1 MQKNSRSRFVF
12 KKQTFVFHP
21 FIFVTDSVYLTFRYV
36 NAYYSGYI
44 IYNKGT
50 KSKEV
55 AKMSTKKVYSFL
67 SQAFI
72 FSAIMLISNI
82 IATHLPIPMP
92 SSVIGLV
99 ILFSLLCLKVI
110 KLEQVESLGTALTG
124 IIGFLFVPSGISVIN
139 SLGVMG
145 QYFIQILTVIVV
157 ATVILLA
164 VTGLFAQFILGKDEK
179 ETEDTKE
186 LKVVNK
192 GRKHGKVA

>member
-1 MQKNSRSRFVF
+1 
-12 KKQTFVFHP
+12 
-21 FIFVTDSVYLTFRYV
+21 
-36 NAYYSGYI
+36 
-44 IYNKGT
+44 
-50 KSKEV
+50 
-55 AKMSTKKVYSFL
+55 MSTKKVYSFL
-67 SQAFI
+67 SQAFV
-72 FSAIMLISNI
+72 FSVIMFVSHI

-145 QYFIQILTVIVV
+145 QYFVQIITVIVV
-157 ATVILLA
+157 ATIILLA
-164 VTGLFAQFILGKDEK
+164 VTGLFAQLILGKEEK
-179 ETEDTKE
+179 ETTDTKQ
-186 LKVVNK
+186 LDVAHK

>member
-1 MQKNSRSRFVF
+1 
-12 KKQTFVFHP
+12 
-21 FIFVTDSVYLTFRYV
+21 
-36 NAYYSGYI
+36 
-44 IYNKGT
+44 
-50 KSKEV
+50 
-55 AKMSTKKVYSFL
+55 
-67 SQAFI
+67 
-72 FSAIMLISNI
+72 MLISNI

-145 QYFIQILTVIVV
+145 QYFVQILTVIVV

-179 ETEDTKE
+179 EEDTKE

>member
-1 MQKNSRSRFVF
+1 
-12 KKQTFVFHP
+12 
-21 FIFVTDSVYLTFRYV
+21 
-36 NAYYSGYI
+36 
-44 IYNKGT
+44 
-50 KSKEV
+50 
-55 AKMSTKKVYSFL
+55 MSTKKVYSFL

-72 FSAIMLISNI
+72 FSAIMLVSHM
-82 IATHLPIPMP
+82 IASHLPIPMP

-145 QYFIQILTVIVV
+145 QYFVQIITVIVV

-164 VTGLFAQFILGKDEK
+164 VTGLFAQFILGKDGK
-179 ETEDTKE
+179 EPVDTKQ
-186 LKVVNK
+186 LDTLGK
-192 GRKHGKVA
+192 GHKHGKVA

>member
-1 MQKNSRSRFVF
+1 
-12 KKQTFVFHP
+12 
-21 FIFVTDSVYLTFRYV
+21 
-36 NAYYSGYI
+36 
-44 IYNKGT
+44 
-50 KSKEV
+50 
-55 AKMSTKKVYSFL
+55 MSTKKVYSFL
-67 SQAFI
+67 LQAFI

-92 SSVIGLV
+92 SS
-99 ILFSLLCLKVI
+99 
-110 KLEQVESLGTALTG
+110 EQVESLGTALTG

-145 QYFIQILTVIVV
+145 QYFVQILTVIVV

>member
-1 MQKNSRSRFVF
+1 
-12 KKQTFVFHP
+12 
-21 FIFVTDSVYLTFRYV
+21 
-36 NAYYSGYI
+36 
-44 IYNKGT
+44 
-50 KSKEV
+50 
-55 AKMSTKKVYSFL
+55 MSTKKVYSFL

-145 QYFIQILTVIVV
+145 QYFVQILTVIVV

-164 VTGLFAQFILGKDEK
+164 VTGLFVQFILGKDEK